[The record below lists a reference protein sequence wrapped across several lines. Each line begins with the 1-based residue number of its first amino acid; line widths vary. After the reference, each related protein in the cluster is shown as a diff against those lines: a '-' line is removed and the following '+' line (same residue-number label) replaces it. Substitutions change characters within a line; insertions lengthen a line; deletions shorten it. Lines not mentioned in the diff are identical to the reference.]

1 MVLNQKN
8 SMRGENR
15 LYFFRIRTTVSPTI
29 GTDRGP
35 FQSRT
40 KVPPGGRNFLP
51 PEVKNP
57 ALSLRGFSAA
67 LRRYMIPDF
76 WHLHANAISCTL
88 TRDKHK
94 IAPIYNFWNKNQ
106 VLWSE
111 TWNFF
116 RLPIFW
122 ARMSISLQTSSMVT
136 PHSFIIT
143 IMW

>member
-1 MVLNQKN
+1 MGR
-8 SMRGENR
+8 S
-15 LYFFRIRTTVSPTI
+15 
-29 GTDRGP
+29 
-35 FQSRT
+35 
-40 KVPPGGRNFLP
+40 KVVRKFLP
-51 PEVKNP
+51 VVETFSLQKFKNP

-67 LRRYMIPDF
+67 LRRYMLPDF
-76 WHLHANAISCTL
+76 WHLHANAISCAL
-88 TRDKHK
+88 PRDKHK
-94 IAPIYNFWNKNQ
+94 IAPVYNFWNKNQ